1 MIYYHLRTYQERTVG
16 FEYTNSTIGYNYL
29 SRQEEAKA
37 TCRFNAGVTINN
49 ISLG

>member
-1 MIYYHLRTYQERTVG
+1 MIYYQIPIYQESTVG
-16 FEYTNSTIGYNYL
+16 FEHTNSTIGYNYL